1 MHQSTEPDDLSK
13 SKTFEA
19 EPIQAPESPLFRMTS
34 RPRLTM
40 TAPVPCLTPNTMPV
54 DPFAAYQPLV
64 KSLQR
69 NSLRNRNLIA
79 FGGDDVECQSPVS
92 KKSAPK
98 DTGLVDPVKNLIQA
112 NKAERG
118 QEKEVVQFMIRNVL
132 NYQHRWGTSK
142 ISGMVTNSVIQS
154 QKDAERQKRLLVLQ
168 REKEQFQAALKESEM
183 FTPTLERVKYQRQRA
198 N

>member
-1 MHQSTEPDDLSK
+1 M
-13 SKTFEA
+13 
-19 EPIQAPESPLFRMTS
+19 
-34 RPRLTM
+34 
-40 TAPVPCLTPNTMPV
+40 
-54 DPFAAYQPLV
+54 
-64 KSLQR
+64 
-69 NSLRNRNLIA
+69 IA

-183 FTPTLERVKYQRQRA
+183 FTPTLERVKYQRQRV

>member
-1 MHQSTEPDDLSK
+1 M
-13 SKTFEA
+13 
-19 EPIQAPESPLFRMTS
+19 
-34 RPRLTM
+34 
-40 TAPVPCLTPNTMPV
+40 
-54 DPFAAYQPLV
+54 
-64 KSLQR
+64 
-69 NSLRNRNLIA
+69 
-79 FGGDDVECQSPVS
+79 
-92 KKSAPK
+92 
-98 DTGLVDPVKNLIQA
+98 DPVKNLIQA

-183 FTPTLERVKYQRQRA
+183 FTPTLERVKYQRQRV